1 MAYRTIGFNLDDGTY
16 QRAVSHAVRQG
27 KTINRVVAELIAAY
41 AGEPASPPD
50 VAGSPTAAPATPPVS
65 GPETTPPTP
74 VSSPAEPTAPPD
86 GAPSATVRSIYV
98 VQSGD
103 TLGLIA
109 KKMYG
114 SPNKYFIIQKANNIT
129 DPRRIWVGQKLVI
142 PVLEE
147 DDSAATPAITIT
159 TPSTPT
165 ITTPTTPTITTPT
178 TPTITT
184 RVVPPSVTIPG
195 SSGKNPRPALRFVGS
210 PNFNRRPQG
219 EISAIVMHATANG
232 NLERVID
239 WFNKS
244 DAQVSAHYT
253 IGKDGR
259 IVQHVR
265 NEHRAWHAGVSEWK
279 GRKDLNSWAI
289 GIEMVNWNNGEDPYP
304 EAQHQAAVKLV
315 SYLCDRYGIKPE
327 LIVAHYDVSPN
338 RKTDP
343 KGYDMDRLR
352 AEVAARLAAD

>member
-1 MAYRTIGFNLDDGTY
+1 
-16 QRAVSHAVRQG
+16 V
-27 KTINRVVAELIAAY
+27 
-41 AGEPASPPD
+41 
-50 VAGSPTAAPATPPVS
+50 VS
-65 GPETTPPTP
+65 GPTTSTPAPTITRP
-74 VSSPAEPTAPPD
+74 RPSTPSSSPGTSPQ
-86 GAPSATVRSIYV
+86 PSIDTPAVQSIYV

-129 DPRRIWVGQKLVI
+129 DPRKIWVGQKLVI
-142 PVLEE
+142 PALN
-147 DDSAATPAITIT
+147 DDGEPVSPSITIT

-165 ITTPTTPTITTPT
+165 ITIPSTPTITTPSTST
-178 TPTITT
+178 TPTPP
-184 RVVPPSVTIPG
+184 VVPPAVTIP
-195 SSGKNPRPALRFVGS
+195 STSGKNPRPTLRFVGS
-210 PNFNRRPQG
+210 PNFNRRPRG

-232 NLERVID
+232 NLERVIE

-244 DAQVSAHYT
+244 NAQVSAHYT
-253 IGKDGR
+253 IGKDGT

-265 NEHRAWHAGVSEWK
+265 DEHRAWHAGVSEWK

-304 EAQHQAAVKLV
+304 EAQHQAAVNLV
-315 SYLCDRYGIKPE
+315 AYLCDRYNISPE

-352 AEVAARLAAD
+352 REVAARLAED